1 MIELHSLGNGA
12 PLRIAVEPNLPFRA
26 CSPALHGTLEER
38 AMLMTSGDAFGGG
51 ASRVAPLD
59 ERSSTVSVPKR
70 NEIYNNQANCTTCCI
85 ASTMCLVV
93 LAVVV
98 MVVVVYV
105 RVEYLIDQGQTTIA
119 PYLSAGL
126 SNVARVLD
134 NSAVMSDHAATMTEQ
149 GDTLIST
156 SVPRL
161 MAMLNQTQ
169 RLMGRF
175 ESFSTQPNI
184 NIGMG

>member
-1 MIELHSLGNGA
+1 MIELHALGNGA

-26 CSPALHGTLEER
+26 CCPALHGTPEER
-38 AMLMTSGDAFGGG
+38 AMLMTSGGILGGG
-51 ASRVAPLD
+51 SSRVAAGEP
-59 ERSSTVSVPKR
+59 SSTDSRPQRHQV
-70 NEIYNNQANCTTCCI
+70 YNQQTNCTTCCI

-98 MVVVVYV
+98 MVVIVYV
-105 RVEYLIDQGQTTIA
+105 RVEYLIDQGHTAIA

-126 SNVARVLD
+126 TNVARVLD
-134 NSAVMSDHAATMTEQ
+134 NSAAMSDHAATMTAQ

-161 MAMLNQTQ
+161 IAMLNQTQ

-175 ESFSTQPNI
+175 ESFSSQPNI